1 MDSNFK
7 SHHYHHQRHVIAFS
21 IILILL
27 GIVFL
32 GLNIGFLPVMYKPLF
47 SSWPIW
53 CILLGLLVL
62 FKRSYFL
69 ATVLLTLGI
78 FFIIPQI
85 GSMQPELNIPAD
97 FTHIYWPV
105 LLIVAGII
113 SSGGIYFA
121 LEKLFRPRCLHRH
134 FEKFCNSDL
143 HTGKFESED
152 GFVHI
157 SSAFESR
164 KNIVLDP
171 IFKGGEV
178 DSNFGEVILDLRK
191 TTLAEGKTKLNIKVS
206 FGSVVIIVPDE
217 WNVQLRGDSMFGTF
231 SDSRLTQ
238 TYNAEDSRILIID
251 GKCSFGECKL
261 RD

>member
-7 SHHYHHQRHVIAFS
+7 SHYQHHHRHGMAFS
-21 IILILL
+21 IVLVLL

-32 GLNIGFLPVMYKPLF
+32 GVNIGFLPVLYKPLF

-53 CILLGLLVL
+53 CILIGLFVL
-62 FKRSYFL
+62 LKRSYFP

-78 FFIIPQI
+78 FYIIPEI
-85 GSMQPELNIPAD
+85 GDMHPELYVPAN

-105 LLIVAGII
+105 LLIVAGI
-113 SSGGIYFA
+113 YFA
-121 LEKLFRPRCLHRH
+121 LEKIFRPRCLHRH
-134 FEKFCNSDL
+134 FEKFRNADL
-143 HTGKFESED
+143 HTSKFESED

-171 IFKGGEV
+171 VFKGGEV

-206 FGSVVIIVPDE
+206 FGSVVIIVPDK

-238 TYNAEDSRILIID
+238 AYNAEDNRVLIID